1 VTLAQRLLVA
11 IGILTIATTAAL
23 GLGVREAWRR
33 TEDER
38 FRAQFLG
45 AFERLQVELRE
56 QIRDLPPLLQA
67 RCSHDNVVDSA
78 LVDLR
83 AGRLDAGR
91 RLSLSLQIPQMMK
104 AMRLSELTLLTGD
117 GDILGAGHA
126 AGLVGTRD
134 GALAAVLRQQPAEL
148 ARIRTAGGQLA
159 VVAHCVRASGSTSVG
174 LVGARYIDHLLREVA
189 AGHGVRL
196 SLEPARPNPD
206 ELVSS
211 VAFPELGGRE
221 VHATASRMPLYQALR
236 SLDATILALGAGT
249 FCIALVLAMLLSRGL
264 AGPIVSLSRQAREA
278 VRGQPRP
285 VKGRGGRELKEL
297 ADAFN
302 QAISDLSAMRKR
314 LAATERIAA
323 RREIARRVAHEI
335 KNPLAPIRAAVETLR
350 RLHARDDP
358 AFDGYFDE
366 ATRTVLDEVARIT
379 NIVAEFTR
387 FARLPPPNPAPL
399 DLVDTVRKVVG
410 LHSSSSVPI
419 ELHTEP
425 CPEVIADQDQIV
437 QVVTNLLQNALDAC
451 SAVPQPRL
459 RVEVRPE
466 GTEWVKICL
475 TDNGPGV
482 APEMRDRLFEPYAT
496 TKAEGTGLGLAIV
509 HRIVVEHAGEISY
522 EDRPGGGAQFC
533 VVLPVRGPTL
543 LPEPPTSTPLGT
555 RG

>member
-45 AFERLQVELRE
+45 AFQRLQVELRR
-56 QIRDLPPLLQA
+56 QIRDLPLLLRA

-83 AGRLDAGR
+83 AGRLDRGR

-104 AMRLSELTLLTGD
+104 AMRLNELTLLTGD
-117 GDILGAGHA
+117 GDVLGAGHT

-134 GALAAVLRQQPAEL
+134 AALAAVLRQPADL
-148 ARIRTAGGQLA
+148 SRIRTAGGQLA
-159 VVAHCVRASGSTSVG
+159 VVAHCVRASGNASVG
-174 LVGARYIDHLLREVA
+174 LVGARHIDHLLQEVT

-196 SLEPARPNPD
+196 SLEPAPPDPD
-206 ELVSS
+206 ELATS
-211 VAFPELGGRE
+211 VVFPELGGRK

-236 SLDATILALGAGT
+236 TLDATILGLGAGT
-249 FCIALVLAMLLSRGL
+249 FCVALLLAMLLSRGL
-264 AGPIVSLSRQAREA
+264 AGPIVKLSRQAREA

-379 NIVAEFTR
+379 NIVGEFTR

-410 LHSSSSVPI
+410 LHSSGSAAI
-419 ELHTEP
+419 ELSTAA
-425 CPEVIADQDQIV
+425 CPQVVADQDQIV

-451 SAVPQPRL
+451 STVAHPRL

-466 GTEWVKICL
+466 GTESVVIRL

-496 TKAEGTGLGLAIV
+496 TKAAGTGLGLAIV
-509 HRIVVEHAGEISY
+509 HRIVVEHAGEITY
-522 EDRPGGGAQFC
+522 EDAPGGGAEFC
-533 VVLPVRGPTL
+533 VALPVRGPTL
-543 LPEPPTSTPLGT
+543 LPEPPTSTPLST
-555 RG
+555 RT